1 MIEYKGV
8 GRLSQKEGKS
18 EWPLLLCTNQN
29 DWEIW
34 LEQNH
39 HCSGGVRLQIAKKNS
54 ALQSVSYIEALDS
67 ALCYGWID
75 SRKESLDE
83 DSWIQRFGPRGKNSI
98 WSQVNRE
105 KVQRLIEAGRMKSP
119 GLQAVEAAKINGR
132 WEAAYEPQSRSTMP
146 EELEAA
152 FAEHPRARGI
162 YENLNKQNK
171 YAIHFRIQNAKK
183 AETRARKAKE
193 FIYMLENERE
203 DI

>member
-1 MIEYKGV
+1 M
-8 GRLSQKEGKS
+8 SQKEEKRK
-18 EWPLLLCTNQN
+18 WPLLLCTNQD

-39 HCSGGVRLQIAKKNS
+39 HCSGGVSLQIAKKNS
-54 ALQSVSYIEALDS
+54 TLHSVSYAEALDS

-75 SRKESLDE
+75 SRKESLDG

-119 GLQAVEAAKINGR
+119 GLQAVETAKINGR
-132 WEAAYEPQSRSTMP
+132 WEAAYVPQSRSTIP

-152 FAEHPRARGI
+152 FAEHPRAREI
-162 YENLNKQNK
+162 YENLNKQKK

-183 AETRARKAKE
+183 ADTRARKAKE
-193 FIYMLENERE
+193 FIGMLENGEKIYDLMEPR
-203 DI
+203 